1 MNTLDVCNAC
11 LVAIHY
17 GDTSWAYPYEDDSR
31 FYRCAICDQMTDTY
45 EVSQQTIR
53 DDSRALGYSNTLGRY
68 CLAQT
73 KAKPI

>member
-17 GDTSWAYPYEDDSR
+17 GDTSWAFPYEDKTLDQIMSRVEELGSPYIDLPGDDDSPS

-45 EVSQQTIR
+45 EVS
-53 DDSRALGYSNTLGRY
+53 LGD
-68 CLAQT
+68 
-73 KAKPI
+73 